1 MAKKYKP
8 VVLAVLDGF
17 GVSQSPES
25 TWRHANMPAFR
36 ELEKFYPF
44 TTLQASGIAV
54 GLPWGEEGNS
64 EVGHLTIGAG
74 KTLFHHLPRIITS
87 IQNGSFFKNQ
97 VFLDAAK
104 FIKEGN
110 GKLHLMGLLSSG
122 SVHAYIDH
130 LYALLEFAKREDVN
144 SVYLHLFT
152 DGKDAPTKEAA
163 EFLKQLE
170 ERLAARYPF
179 AKIATI
185 SGRFFAMDRDDH
197 WDRIEKVYK
206 CLTGGECGSLKSPSE
221 YVRQSYGENITDEHI
236 EPAKIEGGEGR
247 IEAGD
252 AVIFYNFREDS
263 VRELASAFVSNSFS
277 GFSREKINNLF
288 FVTMTEYEKR
298 FPAEVA
304 FPPLDISS
312 PLAKIVSES
321 GLKQLHIAETEKY
334 AHVTYFF
341 NGGTEKPFPGEER
354 MLIASP
360 KVGHFDETPEMSA
373 AKITDIILENAQKYD
388 FILIN
393 FANGDMVGHTGNF
406 NATIKAIETLDFAVG
421 RLVSRILEVGGA
433 IIVTADHG
441 NAEEKV
447 FASGERRTKP
457 TSNPVPFFVVAQD
470 LKSSSPKPDA
480 EITARYGKVLGVLS
494 DIAPTI
500 LSLMDLR
507 KPAEMTGV
515 DLLKKIKE

>member
-1 MAKKYKP
+1 MVKKYKP

-17 GVSQSPES
+17 GVSQLPES
-25 TWRHANMPAFR
+25 TWKHADMPTFK

-97 VFLDAAK
+97 AFLDAAN
-104 FIKEGN
+104 FIKEGK
-110 GKLHLMGLLSSG
+110 GKLHLMGLFSSG

-130 LYALLEFAKREDVN
+130 LYALLEFAKLEGIN

-152 DGKDAPTKEAA
+152 DGKDTQTEEAA

-170 ERLAARYPF
+170 QRLDTEYQF

-197 WDRIEKVYK
+197 WDRIEKMYK
-206 CLTGGECGSLKSPSE
+206 CLVGGECGSFASPSE
-221 YVRQSYGENITDEHI
+221 YVRKSYEKNITDERI
-236 EPAKIEGGEGR
+236 EPAKIESGEGR

-263 VRELASAFVSNSFS
+263 VRELASALVSN
-277 GFSREKINNLF
+277 GFTGFPREKLNNLF

-298 FPAEVA
+298 LPVEAA
-304 FPPLDISS
+304 FPPLDINW
-312 PLAKIVSES
+312 PLAKVVGEA

-341 NGGTEKPFPGEER
+341 NGGTEKPFAGEER

-360 KVGHFDETPEMSA
+360 KVGHFDEAPEMSA
-373 AKITDIILENAQKYD
+373 AKITDAILENVQKYD
-388 FILIN
+388 FILVN

-406 NATIKAIETLDFAVG
+406 NATIKAIEALDFSLG
-421 RLVSRILEVGGA
+421 LVVAKVLEIGGA
-433 IIVTADHG
+433 IIITADHG

-447 FASGERRTKP
+447 YASGEKRTKH
-457 TSNPVPFFVVAQD
+457 TSNPVPFFVVSRD
-470 LKSSSPKPDA
+470 LKSPSPKPEE
-480 EITARYGKVLGVLS
+480 EIAARYGKVLGVLS
-494 DIAPTI
+494 DIAPTT

-515 DLLKKIKE
+515 DLLPKIK